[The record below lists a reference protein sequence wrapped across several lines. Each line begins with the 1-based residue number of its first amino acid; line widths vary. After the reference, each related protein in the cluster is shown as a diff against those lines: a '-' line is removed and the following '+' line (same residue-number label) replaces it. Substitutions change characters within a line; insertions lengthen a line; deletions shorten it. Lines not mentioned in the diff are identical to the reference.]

1 MNLFFS
7 DGSLKNYHL
16 ACDSFNEKA
25 HLLDNLS
32 YDNLDTSLSY
42 HTSLKDLDFDKLMH
56 AIEIAD
62 RLEFGIFED
71 FNDNVENRIVN
82 TLMYKNKY
90 KNYKNLLGEPIEI
103 QENEIVFLG
112 CSHTSGVGVTESQ
125 RYSYLTSQA
134 LGLTEKNLAVGG
146 TGIWQMHDTFFRC
159 KFNNNQKVVLQ
170 LSDPYRINYFSGEHV
185 KSDSFKDMED
195 RKLLLTYSDDIL
207 AYQEYSLINSIISSS
222 KSQNIDLLCF
232 RMSLSLPAEYNQSD
246 YLLTTASESV
256 IIGEW
261 VDLGTDNMHPGPLTH
276 EKISST
282 IVKKLKGTT

>member
-7 DGSLKNYHL
+7 DGSLKNYQL

-71 FNDNVENRIVN
+71 FADNVENRIAN

-185 KSDSFKDMED
+185 KSNSFKDMED

-232 RMSLSLPAEYNQSD
+232 RMSLGLPAEYNQSD

-276 EKISST
+276 KKISST